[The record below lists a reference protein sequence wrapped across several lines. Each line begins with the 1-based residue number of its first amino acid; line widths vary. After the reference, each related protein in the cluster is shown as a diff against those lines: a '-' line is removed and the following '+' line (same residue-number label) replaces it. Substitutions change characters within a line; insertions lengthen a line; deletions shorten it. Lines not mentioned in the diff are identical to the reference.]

1 MTIRTVN
8 IWEIQGEKMGDLK
21 AKSDCFVFVFQC
33 GVEWES
39 KEFKKWVRYRALMY
53 VFDLKEKTA
62 LGMNG
67 TC

>member
-1 MTIRTVN
+1 
-8 IWEIQGEKMGDLK
+8 MGDLK